1 MINLSL
7 VTLKGLFQANASM
20 NNLTVFSWDLS
31 GTYEIYESSSYL
43 DEKSLEKNHLWK
55 QPFNSFFV
63 PLELWR

>member
-43 DEKSLEKNHLWK
+43 DEKSLEKNHL
-55 QPFNSFFV
+55 
-63 PLELWR
+63 